1 MHFIIALDTLSYDA
15 EDLRR
20 NVAVGE
26 FDNIQL
32 REGKHLA
39 TPEVRLRFKQAVRR
53 FRDTFTPE
61 FIASQIGESDSKATN
76 IEVLSDFRSP
86 SIVRGRYHKIGFVA
100 FAYLDARDETS
111 NPDGT
116 DLLFYSTS
124 SIEGVI
130 RHAKAVG
137 RVDAQVFLVVLIP
150 YQQNRATSL
159 ERFKQLEFEVDGQ
172 RVEIPNAPASTLVVF
187 VDSPAHRA
195 KESRRRFCYE
205 LTYNAGDFAEDTS
218 AHESLLTL
226 RKVTELGLANYDAD
240 SRKRTVRGQPVV
252 SAWSEFLIQ
261 AKPEVLSLIRS
272 MLVGEDA
279 TVPLPVVAETQS
291 DDDASDNDIH
301 VAETNYYDDMEM
313 YYDR

>member
-1 MHFIIALDTLSYDA
+1 MHYIIALDTLSPEA
-15 EDLRR
+15 KDLRR

-39 TPEVRLRFKQAVRR
+39 TPEVQLRFKQAVRR
-53 FRDTFTPE
+53 FRHTFTPE
-61 FIASQIGESDSKATN
+61 FILAQLGESDSKATE
-76 IEVLSDFRSP
+76 IEVVSDFLSP
-86 SIVRGRYHKIGFVA
+86 SIVRGRYHRIGFVV
-100 FAYLDARDETS
+100 FAYLDAQDETS
-111 NPDGT
+111 NPQGT

-124 SIEGVI
+124 TVDVLTK
-130 RHAKAVG
+130 RAKSLG
-137 RVDAQVFLVVLIP
+137 RADAQVFLVVLVP

-172 RVEIPNAPASTLVVF
+172 CVGIPNAPASTLVVF
-187 VDSPAHRA
+187 VDSPAHKA

-205 LTYNAGDFAEDTS
+205 LTYNARDFAEDTS

-252 SAWSEFLIQ
+252 SAWSEFLIE

-279 TVPLPVVAETQS
+279 TVPLPVVAETQD